1 MNSRTPGVRASWA
14 PEGPRNVAT
23 SEASW
28 ASAPRRG
35 TRGIVLLFVSPP
47 RRVGGRL
54 RLKHAAL
61 PRREATLRPRF
72 HVHERS
78 GLTVLLCAL
87 HRRHLTAR
95 RGVQAVIKL
104 PRTGAG
110 QPRTRRPVCQGVDC
124 SATRPNRGP
133 PAPVAGFFYC
143 PASPTQGFILHG
155 THSGLRAN
163 SSESCRNA
171 SSLYRVCRA
180 RPRRSC
186 RM

>member
-124 SATRPNRGP
+124 SA
-133 PAPVAGFFYC
+133 
-143 PASPTQGFILHG
+143 SPTQGFILHG